1 MPLEISDL
9 DFVLLMIIGY
19 GLGVASGLCYCVK
32 YRNAFLTRSKSL
44 DSFKDAIKEGEYNH
58 HKDVIQPN
66 WNSPVLASAP
76 PPHNPVKLTIE

>member
-1 MPLEISDL
+1 MPLEITDL

-19 GLGVASGLCYCVK
+19 GLGVATGLSYCVK

-44 DSFKDAIKEGEYNH
+44 DSFKEAIST
-58 HKDVIQPN
+58 QPSYGSN
-66 WNSPVLASAP
+66 PILASAPLP

>member
-1 MPLEISDL
+1 MDITEL
-9 DFVLLMIIGY
+9 DFVLFIIIGY

-44 DSFKDAIKEGEYNH
+44 DSFRDAVASGNVSTYGTT
-58 HKDVIQPN
+58 QP
-66 WNSPVLASAP
+66 SPILASAP